1 MKGVLN
7 VHNLKPWFN
16 QCLNAR
22 FNDFIGSDARQAL
35 MTYRHLGQASSVTS
49 VAMAPRCTPPM
60 VNEGVS
66 PFWVPR
72 LDAEFGFR
80 SQTIIPYITCLST
93 YKTGVF
99 GYIGFTS
106 WEMCNV
112 WYCGSRIQLKLFEH
126 EGFKVNLFLNEAAHN
141 GIWTSP
147 TIIRPSLAHQKLD
160 PNPHHFSQKE
170 NGPHHQPWSRDY
182 SRPGFDGPLQ
192 TCYIAYGPVPQ
203 GQISP
208 YLRCQTGLHFSGPN
222 FWWANFAILSAC
234 RNPFPFFF
242 CETKSRFLHAHTVTH
257 SRTGG
262 AHEKEEET
270 ERASTAPHD
279 CIRVGREPN
288 RSNRAE

>member
-182 SRPGFDGPLQ
+182 SRPDFDGPLQ
-192 TCYIAYGPVPQ
+192 PCYIAYGLNPQ
-203 GQISP
+203 LPTVKSAQFCGAKLGSIWAGRTFGGPISP
-208 YLRCQTGLHFSGPN
+208 YCPHGKIRFPIFFGRQNLDFFTRIQSLTHVQVGP
-222 FWWANFAILSAC
+222 
-234 RNPFPFFF
+234 
-242 CETKSRFLHAHTVTH
+242 TKKKRRQSVQAR
-257 SRTGG
+257 
-262 AHEKEEET
+262 
-270 ERASTAPHD
+270 PHM
-279 CIRVGREPN
+279 IVYG
-288 RSNRAE
+288 

>member
-80 SQTIIPYITCLST
+80 SQTIISYITCLST

-112 WYCGSRIQLKLFEH
+112 CYCVSRMQFKLFEH

-147 TIIRPSLAHQKLD
+147 TIHTAQSGPPETGSQPTSLFSERKMGHITSPDHETIAGRALMGHCRHVTSRTAQFPKVKSAHIWGAKLGSILAGRT
-160 PNPHHFSQKE
+160 FG
-170 NGPHHQPWSRDY
+170 GP
-182 SRPGFDGPLQ
+182 
-192 TCYIAYGPVPQ
+192 
-203 GQISP
+203 ISP
-208 YLRCQTGLHFSGPN
+208 YCPHVEIRFPIFFVRQNLDFFTRIQLLTHVQVGP
-222 FWWANFAILSAC
+222 
-234 RNPFPFFF
+234 
-242 CETKSRFLHAHTVTH
+242 TKKKRRQSVQAR
-257 SRTGG
+257 
-262 AHEKEEET
+262 
-270 ERASTAPHD
+270 PHM
-279 CIRVGREPN
+279 IVYG
-288 RSNRAE
+288 